1 MKLLLSWQ
9 RSKESILAAGSV
21 ANQVP
26 KFKVTNAKLFVA
38 VVTLSTKENIK
49 LLKQLESGFRRA
61 IGINIVLKS
70 QFKIKT
76 DIQMF
81 YLIQVFK
88 KVYRLFV
95 LSLLSLEGGDGRKQL
110 ILSSTYGKDYNV
122 AIEGR
127 NFSFKW

>member
-1 MKLLLSWQ
+1 MIAKLLLSWQ

-70 QFKIKT
+70 QFMIKT

-95 LSLLSLEGGDGRKQL
+95 LSLEGGDGRKQL

-122 AIEGR
+122 AIEGI